1 MPIRPQDVYH
11 DPDGHW
17 DFLTTPS
24 DRDFEGQ
31 HFDRKEGRRPRPDG
45 SVSGTDIQ
53 SFRNQIVEC
62 VSGFAN
68 ANRDGGLLVVGIAS
82 DGAVRGLKHLN
93 ESQINQ
99 IMKLDDV
106 LVSHGC
112 HCKLHRVVTEDGE
125 QHEIALFLVAYAEH
139 AICETLGANPRA
151 WVRSGSQ
158 NLPMSRLHREQIER
172 DKGIV
177 NFERSPCAAYVE
189 HDLET
194 GVVEEFRKVFLDT
207 TSYEWTTHDL
217 LRHVGA
223 VSGDR
228 RFTNAGVLF
237 FSSNPQREL
246 PQAHVRVLRFDV
258 PLDRRQDRPPP
269 SFDKS
274 FYGPITKQ
282 IRDFRSFL
290 KESGFFKTYL
300 TSVPT
305 IIRAESTG

>member
-1 MPIRPQDVYH
+1 MPIRPQDVYD
-11 DPDGHW
+11 DPHGHW

-31 HFDRKEGRRPRPDG
+31 LFDRKEGCRPRPDG
-45 SVSGTDIQ
+45 SVSGSAIGTLRDQ
-53 SFRNQIVEC
+53 VVEC

-82 DGAVRGLKHLN
+82 DGTVRGLKHLN
-93 ESQINQ
+93 ENQINQ

-112 HCKLHRVVTEDGE
+112 HCKLHSVVAEDGA
-125 QHEIALFLVAYAEH
+125 QDEIAFFLVAYAEH
-139 AICETLGANPRA
+139 AICETLGTNPRA

-177 NFERSPCAAYVE
+177 NFERAPCAAYAE
-189 HDLET
+189 DDLDT

-207 TSYEWTTHDL
+207 ASYEWTTHDL
-217 LRHVGA
+217 LRHIGA

-237 FSSNPQREL
+237 FGSNPQRVL
-246 PQAHVRVLRFDV
+246 PQAYIRVLRFDV
-258 PLDRRQDRPPP
+258 PLERRRGQASPQLR
-269 SFDKS
+269 
-274 FYGPITKQ
+274 Q
-282 IRDFRSFL
+282 ILLWAD
-290 KESGFFKTYL
+290 YQ
-300 TSVPT
+300 
-305 IIRAESTG
+305 ADTGLSILP